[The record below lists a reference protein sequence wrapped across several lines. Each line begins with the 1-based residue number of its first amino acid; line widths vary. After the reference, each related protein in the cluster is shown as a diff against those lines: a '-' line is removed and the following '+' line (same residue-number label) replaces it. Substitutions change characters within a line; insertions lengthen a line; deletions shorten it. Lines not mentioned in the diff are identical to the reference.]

1 MSNPEFE
8 HKQPFTT
15 EVDWSSEVKDFSA
28 PTREVLQSLGFETFW
43 LNGQYLEDL
52 LDKKTS
58 EKLLAV
64 YGRFGFDFTNLRT
77 KQSEVAVDRSLF
89 LPNDNG
95 ETWQEENLQ
104 LFHYERELRSIDNLR
119 SVSVC
124 RGNLADYVAIYSWFL
139 KQKQHLSGLPYF
151 ARSLTTDTFYRGN
164 KSLAIKLLDKTV
176 NNEAFQF
183 RNIQMYKDDD
193 DIRLIPIIIPT

>member
-58 EKLLAV
+58 EK
-64 YGRFGFDFTNLRT
+64 
-77 KQSEVAVDRSLF
+77 Q
-89 LPNDNG
+89 
-95 ETWQEENLQ
+95 
-104 LFHYERELRSIDNLR
+104 
-119 SVSVC
+119 
-124 RGNLADYVAIYSWFL
+124 
-139 KQKQHLSGLPYF
+139 
-151 ARSLTTDTFYRGN
+151 
-164 KSLAIKLLDKTV
+164 
-176 NNEAFQF
+176 
-183 RNIQMYKDDD
+183 
-193 DIRLIPIIIPT
+193 